1 MSGNALRVLG
11 FNLLCVLGGCWWW
24 KYSALIS
31 WSAVLLPNKHETV
44 MRKRFSV
51 RTRPIKMCWT
61 LNLCFFMLSFDNL
74 CVFLG
79 YCQSTCLVRKKHVPY
94 PCQKCTPY
102 KGRVFPYKGR
112 VFPYKST
119 YLLRTFPVLW
129 QWLFLDI
136 LRHNI
141 MIQGLNAIS
150 KS

>member
-74 CVFLG
+74 GVFLG

-94 PCQKCTPY
+94 PCQKCT
-102 KGRVFPYKGR
+102 PYKGR